1 MVKRWGGKKNTL
13 WGKRKASRAGRAQRV
28 IGFTGVSPAQPLAL
42 GANGAGLDVEEC
54 VRASAF
60 LRVSSRVDR
69 RRVQTSV
76 HLLLLSAADAWKI
89 GLRRRLFF
97 FFFPRAGGGG
107 GGGGTGNP
115 THSLPPSVASH
126 SSGMVV
132 LGGARCTIPVLGCI
146 LVLILCTSPSS
157 TTCFLENAQE
167 MRTLFLV

>member
-1 MVKRWGGKKNTL
+1 MCAGEVSVWLCRATICHCGFVFLLVVKRWGGKKNTS

-42 GANGAGLDVEEC
+42 GANGAGLDLEEC

-76 HLLLLSAADAWKI
+76 PLLLLSAADARKI

-97 FFFPRAGGGG
+97 FFFPRAGGVGG
-107 GGGGTGNP
+107 GPETQLIP
-115 THSLPPSVASH
+115 CLPLLRHTA
-126 SSGMVV
+126 
-132 LGGARCTIPVLGCI
+132 
-146 LVLILCTSPSS
+146 
-157 TTCFLENAQE
+157 LEWWY
-167 MRTLFLV
+167 